1 MAAISA
7 FSTPWCRERG
17 LDSLPATPATVAAF
31 LAAQAGLG
39 KRASTL
45 GRRLASIKYFHGLA
59 GEPSPT
65 ADEKIKATLSGIRR
79 SIGSAPV
86 RKRAATSDI
95 VLGMV
100 GTLGNE
106 TLRQLRDRALLLV
119 AFASAMRR
127 SELVALDV
135 ADLDWTAEGVLIRI
149 RKSKTDQEGAG
160 ASVAVPK
167 GETACPVAA
176 LRAWLDAAGITEG
189 AVFRR
194 VRGKRG
200 LGGRLSGRVMAA
212 VVKAGAVRLGFDPS
226 TFGAHSTRSGLVT
239 SAVKRGVNLLKI
251 CDQTRH
257 KSVEMLRV
265 YCRDAEL
272 FSGNAANGLL

>member
-1 MAAISA
+1 MGRRTCSGICRASPLQGQLLA
-7 FSTPWCRERG
+7 FSAGGHLREFDAAVPVVFADSLELAADFAKASKAPATRVAYASDWQIFEAWCAARG
-17 LDSLPATPATVAAF
+17 LNALPASPAALCAF
-31 LAAQAGLG
+31 LADQATLG

-45 GRRLASIKYFHGLA
+45 SRRLASIKYFHSLA

-79 SIGSAPV
+79 SIGAAPV

-135 ADLDWTAEGVLIRI
+135 ADLEWTSEGVLIRI
-149 RKSKTDQEGAG
+149 RKSKTDQEGMG
-160 ASVAVPK
+160 AAKTRISDQRQHARQARDAFARRGP
-167 GETACPVAA
+167 AA
-176 LRAWLDAAGITEG
+176 SRDVGRERILRTCRSA
-189 AVFRR
+189 R
-194 VRGKRG
+194 
-200 LGGRLSGRVMAA
+200 M
-212 VVKAGAVRLGFDPS
+212 
-226 TFGAHSTRSGLVT
+226 GAHALW
-239 SAVKRGVNLLKI
+239 
-251 CDQTRH
+251 H
-257 KSVEMLRV
+257 E
-265 YCRDAEL
+265 
-272 FSGNAANGLL
+272 